1 MDGPETVIALSAVA
15 RNSGSIAL
23 ILLWVPS
30 KSHSVG
36 GGLKITFSG
45 GGRAPREHGSSQTLH
60 LLACLIQKYEC
71 FSSASALSPSKNTFT
86 VGKTNTDNN
95 HIEFWEFCSPPTT
108 GILKLIILSPQLL
121 HFLNVVQSFP

>member
-1 MDGPETVIALSAVA
+1 MIALSAVA

-45 GGRAPREHGSSQTLH
+45 GGRAPREHGSGSQPMGSQTLH
-60 LLACLIQKYEC
+60 LLACLIQINEWL
-71 FSSASALSPSKNTFT
+71 SSASALSPSKNTFT
-86 VGKTNTDNN
+86 EGKTNTDNN
-95 HIEFWEFCSPPTT
+95 HIEFWEFCSLPTT

-121 HFLNVVQSFP
+121 HFLKVVQSFP